1 MKNNKST
8 IKQSLIQVKK
18 TLILQDI
25 EDIKIKKSKNQ
36 TLTKN
41 TTIKKEGEYKALRT
55 AYKNVINVIT
65 NILDNIE
72 DEQTNGKVN
81 VIGTTRILENRNKN
95 KIKGYVCLVC
105 VPCFLLWPVR
115 ILLSINADAASLNL
129 SFSPI
134 CQDVRRR
141 SHLL

>member
-25 EDIKIKKSKNQ
+25 EETKIKKSKNQ

-41 TTIKKEGEYKALRT
+41 TTIKKEGEYKVLRT

-72 DEQTNGKVN
+72 DEQTNAKVN
-81 VIGTTRILENRNKN
+81 VIGTTRILRE
-95 KIKGYVCLVC
+95 
-105 VPCFLLWPVR
+105 
-115 ILLSINADAASLNL
+115 
-129 SFSPI
+129 
-134 CQDVRRR
+134 
-141 SHLL
+141 